1 MKQFLMVILVFAIL
15 VCHITGGI
23 QGKIIEEISQQNT
36 QLKSQVDVKER
47 FELIYGS
54 LKDVHNDY
62 LIDVMKAI
70 ALLVICLGWLITSGK
85 GRDFFKNN
93 ITARVSS
100 IIILVLLCVININ
113 TSIRAYR
120 FSQDKITELSILN
133 YIEPKYYEN
142 YEIST
147 EFLVANL
154 IVHTAL
160 FALLAVILWTLK
172 EVTHKT

>member
-1 MKQFLMVILVFAIL
+1 MKQLLMTAFVFAIL
-15 VCHITGGI
+15 VCHITGEI
-23 QGKIIEEISQQNT
+23 QRKADEEISQQNT
-36 QLKSQVDVKER
+36 QLQSQVDVKER

-70 ALLVICLGWLITSGK
+70 ALLVICLGWLITSSK

-93 ITARVSS
+93 RTARVSS
-100 IIILVLLCVININ
+100 IIILVLLCVINID
-113 TSIRAYR
+113 TSIRAYG
-120 FSQDKITELSILN
+120 FSQDKITEISILN

-160 FALLAVILWTLK
+160 FTLLIIILFSLK
-172 EVTHKT
+172 EVKRKT